1 MIIICSDKTEMEKRS
16 KQVGMRPRIKHQK
29 SKLGVVLFPNEQ
41 PIRLDMTFPSVVAFE
56 T

>member
-29 SKLGVVLFPNEQ
+29 SKLRIILFPNK
-41 PIRLDMTFPSVVAFE
+41 
-56 T
+56 